1 MSFRQFSVVLTALR
15 HRGQFTLFWR
25 RLFRRIQIWYH
36 IEMSMNQ
43 SHSANGN
50 GVILFYGERMLIY
63 YDGCHVELE
72 GQFLKFSH
80 MGRLYLTSHRV
91 IFINKKA
98 SSGVLSFSMP
108 FVNMKEVDI
117 KQPVFGANRVEGII
131 TAEPNGGW
139 QGEAKFSLTFKKG
152 GAIEFGTTLI
162 ELGRRACSAKQHF
175 KPPNA
180 YSSVAD
186 MNGAGQY
193 YACPPPAY
201 SAPYNDPYYGF
212 VRPHE
217 AFTVPQAETLYQV
230 RAPPPY
236 PGATPTTMVNDFGPT
251 GTSQYT
257 TPYPTTSTTIG
268 GNTPYPVTNSK
279 YESKS
284 NEAVAFN
291 GPANVVS
298 GGYYF
303 PEDPFSVYVQ
313 PSAPNYPG
321 NPPSYPGNTQDNHNQ
336 PPPYPTENYSQQ
348 QNASKKNQ

>member
-1 MSFRQFSVVLTALR
+1 
-15 HRGQFTLFWR
+15 
-25 RLFRRIQIWYH
+25 
-36 IEMSMNQ
+36 MSMNQ
-43 SHSANGN
+43 SHSANGK
-50 GVILFYGERMLIY
+50 GVVLFYGERMLIF
-63 YDGCHVELE
+63 YDGCDLKLD
-72 GQFLKFSH
+72 GQSLKCSQN
-80 MGRLYLTSHRV
+80 GRVYLTSHRV
-91 IFINKKA
+91 IFISKKQSA
-98 SSGVLSFSMP
+98 GLLSFSMP

-117 KQPVFGANRVEGII
+117 KQPVIGANYIEGII

-162 ELGRRACSAKQHF
+162 ELGRRACSSKQYF

-230 RAPPPY
+230 SAPPPY
-236 PGATPTTMVNDFGPT
+236 PGATPVTSANDFEPT
-251 GTSQYT
+251 VTNQYAPPFPENLT
-257 TPYPTTSTTIG
+257 EQNTPYPTSDSSYRSASNGST
-268 GNTPYPVTNSK
+268 
-279 YESKS
+279 
-284 NEAVAFN
+284 
-291 GPANVVS
+291 NVVG

-303 PEDPFSVYVQ
+303 PEDPHSVYVQ
-313 PSAPNYPG
+313 PNAPNYPY
-321 NPPSYPGNTQDNHNQ
+321 NVPSYMECTQNNHDQ
-336 PPPYPTENYSQQ
+336 PPPYPTENYNQQ
-348 QNASKKNQ
+348 KGASSKKNQ

>member
-1 MSFRQFSVVLTALR
+1 MNFGSNLYKSFFSVVLIAPR
-15 HRGQFTLFWR
+15 RRGQFILFQR
-25 RLFRRIQIWYH
+25 RYFRSIQTGYH
-36 IEMSMNQ
+36 IGMSMNQ

-50 GVILFYGERMLIY
+50 GVVLFYGERMLIY
-63 YDGCHVELE
+63 YDGCHVELD

-180 YSSVAD
+180 YLSVAD

-236 PGATPTTMVNDFGPT
+236 PGATPTTMANDFGSAA
-251 GTSQYT
+251 TSQYT
-257 TPYPTTSTTIG
+257 TPYPTNSTTVCE
-268 GNTPYPVTNSK
+268 NAPYPVTNSTQGCLSLIK
-279 YESKS
+279 FTILWK
-284 NEAVAFN
+284 
-291 GPANVVS
+291 
-298 GGYYF
+298 
-303 PEDPFSVYVQ
+303 
-313 PSAPNYPG
+313 
-321 NPPSYPGNTQDNHNQ
+321 NPIL
-336 PPPYPTENYSQQ
+336 
-348 QNASKKNQ
+348 